1 MTVRTPRPTNAR
13 GSGHV
18 LGIVLARV
26 ADRAYP
32 VRNGWAHWR
41 DSLASALP
49 GDRGVRMRQQWLRRA
64 GVELGPD
71 AYIDTGLELRGGEN
85 IRIGSG
91 FSAMRNCSL
100 RAERGS
106 LVIGDR
112 VALNVNV
119 LIDASLGGTIT
130 IGDDVLIGPNVV
142 LRASDHV
149 FADADR
155 PIRQQGHSGGE
166 IVVADDVWL
175 AASVVITAGVVV
187 GRGAVVAA
195 GAVVTKN
202 VEPWTVVAGVPA
214 EAVAVRGSVAAQD
227 LPEPQR

>member
-1 MTVRTPRPTNAR
+1 LTEWN
-13 GSGHV
+13 
-18 LGIVLARV
+18 
-26 ADRAYP
+26 D
-32 VRNGWAHWR
+32 WAFWR
-41 DSLASALP
+41 DAIAVVLP
-49 GDRGVRMRQQWLRRA
+49 GERGLRLRLQWLRRN

-85 IRIGSG
+85 IRIGSA

-112 VALNVNV
+112 VSLNVNV
-119 LIDASLGGTIT
+119 LIDASLGGAIT
-130 IGDDVLIGPNVV
+130 IGDDVLMGPNVV

-149 FADADR
+149 FEDPGR

-166 IVVADDVWL
+166 IVVEDDVWL
-175 AASVVITAGVVV
+175 AASVVITAGVVI

-195 GAVVTKN
+195 GAVVTKD
-202 VEPWTVVAGVPA
+202 VEPLTVVAGVPA
-214 EAVAVRGSVAAQD
+214 QAIAVRGARAAQER
-227 LPEPQR
+227 PEPHG